1 MSTRGEER
9 MADQPVGSPVE
20 ARPLTPERWADL
32 EALFGPKGAVAG
44 CWCMWWRQSGAEHD
58 RAGNDGNRAALRRL
72 AGTGT
77 PGLLGYVDGE
87 PVGWCSFGRREEFA
101 RLNRSPK
108 LKAVDDEPV
117 WSIVCF
123 YVRPSHRASGVAA
136 ALLDAAVEHVRR
148 AGARLVEAYP
158 IDPAER
164 RVDSGSAFTGL
175 LPMFEQAGFEEVA
188 RRAGR
193 PIVRRRLEPATA
205 GD

>member
-1 MSTRGEER
+1 
-9 MADQPVGSPVE
+9 MADQAVKRQLEV
-20 ARPLTPERWADL
+20 RPLTPERWADL
-32 EALFGPKGAVAG
+32 EDLFGPKGAIAG

-72 AGTGT
+72 TDAGT

-87 PVGWCSFGRREEFA
+87 PVGWCSFGRREEFG

-108 LKAVDDEPV
+108 LKAVDSEPV

-123 YVRPSHRASGVAA
+123 YVRPGQRAAGVAS
-136 ALLDAAVEHVRR
+136 ALLDAAVEHVRDL
-148 AGARLVEAYP
+148 GARLVEAYP

-164 RVDSGSAFTGL
+164 RVDNLSAFTGL

-188 RRAGR
+188 RRGGR
-193 PIVRRRLEPATA
+193 PIVRRRLTPASA
-205 GD
+205 DG